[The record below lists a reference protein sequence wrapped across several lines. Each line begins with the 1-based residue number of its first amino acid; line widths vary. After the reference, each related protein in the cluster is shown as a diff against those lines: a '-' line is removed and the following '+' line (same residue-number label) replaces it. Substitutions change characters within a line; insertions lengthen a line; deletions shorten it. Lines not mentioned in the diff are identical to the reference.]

1 MPNLF
6 AGINLSLQA
15 LLSQQTAVEIIEHNV
30 ANVNTPGY
38 RRQEAVLKA
47 GLAVASPGATYNLGV
62 GQMGTGV
69 SVDRIKRFTLDFFDT
84 RYRQEIEGSK
94 QWEVQSNIL
103 QTLEAGFAETST
115 DGVLPKLDAFWS
127 GWQKLS
133 VDPSNTSLRSEVLD
147 NAKALASALNS
158 RAQMVLNL
166 QMEQDLVIDQRVEEI
181 NGAADQIARLN
192 SEITRVI
199 SIGEQPNDLLDQRD
213 MLLDRLAE
221 IAGATSS
228 KQLNGE
234 AVVAINGHVLVQGQ
248 TSFGL
253 TTEMDPANHN
263 FAQIKWEDGQVLITR
278 TGELA
283 GILDARDNVMDD
295 QMTGFNNLSQA
306 LISRVNELHRSG
318 FSPGKVVTTSLIPAT
333 VTKLGGGSVATGQTE
348 IAAGSYSVESRL
360 SAGVWQFRVLDSTS
374 TAVNIRLSDGS
385 GYSDQWQDIPS
396 SSGTA
401 VQYDTGRGLTI
412 TFGSDL
418 ALYSQA
424 TVGAGA
430 ASLSFT
436 PQQDFFT
443 GTSAMTMHVN
453 SSLDD
458 TSLIATG
465 LNPNAAGDGEL
476 ARLIANIRGEPLLNS
491 GTATANQYFTGKVSD
506 LGLDVARSKANA
518 ENRKLVSD
526 AMNNQRLS
534 VTGVSLNE
542 EAANLVKAQKAYE
555 AAARLMNA
563 IDEMLDRII
572 NGLGLV
578 GR

>member
-47 GLAVASPGATYNLGV
+47 GLAVSSPGATYNLGV

-147 NAKALASALNS
+147 NAKALASSLNS

-192 SEITRVI
+192 GEISRVI

-253 TTEMDPANHN
+253 TTEMDPGNHN
-263 FAQIKWEDGQVLITR
+263 FAQIKWEDGQVLTTR

-295 QMTGFNNLSQA
+295 QMTGLNNLSQA

-318 FSPGKVVTTSLIPAT
+318 FAPGKVVTTSLIPAT
-333 VTKLGGGSVATGQTE
+333 VTKLGSGSVAAGQTE
-348 IAAGSYSVESRL
+348 ITAGSYSVESRL
-360 SAGVWQFRVLDSTS
+360 NAGVWQYRVVDSTS
-374 TAVNIRLSDGS
+374 TAVNIQLSDGS
-385 GYSDQWQDIPS
+385 GFSDQWQDIPT
-396 SSGTA
+396 SSGST
-401 VQYDTGRGLTI
+401 VPYDTGRGLTI
-412 TFGSDL
+412 TFGGDQ

-424 TVGAGA
+424 TAGVGA

-453 SSLDD
+453 SALDD
-458 TSLIATG
+458 TSLIASG
-465 LNPNAAGDGEL
+465 LTPNASGDGEL
-476 ARLIANIRGEPLLNS
+476 ARMIANIRGEPLLNN
-491 GTATANQYFTGKVSD
+491 GTATANQYYTGKVSD
-506 LGLDVARSKANA
+506 LGLDVSRSKANA

-563 IDEMLDRII
+563 IDEMLDKII

>member
-47 GLAVASPGATYNLGV
+47 GLAVSSPGATYNLGV

-103 QTLEAGFAETST
+103 QTLEASFAETST

-192 SEITRVI
+192 GEISRVI

-213 MLLDRLAE
+213 ILLDRLAE

-253 TTEMDPANHN
+253 VTEMDPGNHN
-263 FAQIKWEDGQVLITR
+263 FVRIEWEDGQVLTPR

-283 GILDARDNVMDD
+283 GILDSRDNVMDD
-295 QMTGFNNLSQA
+295 QMTGLNNLSQA
-306 LISRVNELHRSG
+306 LISRVNELHLSG
-318 FSPGKVVTTSLIPAT
+318 FAPGKVVKTSLIPAT
-333 VTKLGGGSVATGQTE
+333 VTKLGSGSVAAGQTE
-348 IAAGSYSVESRL
+348 ITAGSYSVESRL
-360 SAGVWQFRVLDSTS
+360 NAGVWQFRVVDSTS
-374 TAVNIRLSDGS
+374 TAVNIQLSDGS
-385 GYSDQWQDIPS
+385 GFSDQWQDIPT
-396 SSGTA
+396 SSGST
-401 VQYDTGRGLTI
+401 VPYDTGRGLTI
-412 TFGSDL
+412 TFGGDQ
-418 ALYSQA
+418 ALYSLA
-424 TVGAGA
+424 TAGAGA

-453 SSLDD
+453 SALDD
-458 TSLIATG
+458 TSLIASG
-465 LNPNAAGDGEL
+465 LTPNASGDGEL
-476 ARLIANIRGEPLLNS
+476 ARMIANIRGEPLLNN
-491 GTATANQYFTGKVSD
+491 GTATANQYYTGKVSD
-506 LGLDVARSKANA
+506 LGLDVSRSKANA

-563 IDEMLDRII
+563 IDEMLDKII

>member
-47 GLAVASPGATYNLGV
+47 GLAVSSPGSTYNLGV
-62 GQMGTGV
+62 GQIGTGV

-103 QTLEAGFAETST
+103 QMLEASFAETST

-166 QMEQDLVIDQRVEEI
+166 QMEQDLVIEQRVEEI

-192 SEITRVI
+192 GEISRVI

-213 MLLDRLAE
+213 VLLDRLAE
-221 IAGATSS
+221 ITGATSS

-253 TTEMDPANHN
+253 VTEMDPGNHN
-263 FAQIKWEDGQVLITR
+263 FARIEWEDGQVLTPR

-295 QMTGFNNLSQA
+295 QMAGLNNLSQA
-306 LISRVNELHRSG
+306 LITRVNELHRSG
-318 FSPGKVVTTSLIPAT
+318 FAPGKVVTTALIPAT
-333 VTKLGGGSVATGQTE
+333 VTNLGSGTVAAGQTE
-348 IAAGSYSVESRL
+348 ITAGSYSVESRL
-360 SAGVWQFRVLDSTS
+360 NAGVL
-374 TAVNIRLSDGS
+374 
-385 GYSDQWQDIPS
+385 
-396 SSGTA
+396 A
-401 VQYDTGRGLTI
+401 VQGCGFI
-412 TFGSDL
+412 FHGSK
-418 ALYSQA
+418 YSIIRW
-424 TVGAGA
+424 
-430 ASLSFT
+430 F
-436 PQQDFFT
+436 
-443 GTSAMTMHVN
+443 
-453 SSLDD
+453 
-458 TSLIATG
+458 
-465 LNPNAAGDGEL
+465 
-476 ARLIANIRGEPLLNS
+476 RL
-491 GTATANQYFTGKVSD
+491 
-506 LGLDVARSKANA
+506 
-518 ENRKLVSD
+518 
-526 AMNNQRLS
+526 
-534 VTGVSLNE
+534 
-542 EAANLVKAQKAYE
+542 
-555 AAARLMNA
+555 
-563 IDEMLDRII
+563 
-572 NGLGLV
+572 
-578 GR
+578 

>member
-47 GLAVASPGATYNLGV
+47 GIGVASPGATYNLGV
-62 GQMGTGV
+62 GQIGTGV

-103 QTLEAGFAETST
+103 QMLEASFAETST

-166 QMEQDLVIDQRVEEI
+166 QMEQDLVIEQRVEEI

-192 SEITRVI
+192 GEISRVI

-213 MLLDRLAE
+213 ILLDRLAE

-253 TTEMDPANHN
+253 VTEMDPGNHN
-263 FAQIKWEDGQVLITR
+263 FARIEWEDGQVLTPR

-295 QMTGFNNLSQA
+295 QMSGLNNLSQA
-306 LISRVNELHRSG
+306 LITRVNELHRSG
-318 FSPGKVVTTSLIPAT
+318 FAPAKVVTTALIPAT
-333 VTKLGGGSVATGQTE
+333 VTNLGSGTVAAGQTE
-348 IAAGSYSVESRL
+348 IAAGSYSVES
-360 SAGVWQFRVLDSTS
+360 
-374 TAVNIRLSDGS
+374 
-385 GYSDQWQDIPS
+385 
-396 SSGTA
+396 
-401 VQYDTGRGLTI
+401 
-412 TFGSDL
+412 
-418 ALYSQA
+418 
-424 TVGAGA
+424 
-430 ASLSFT
+430 
-436 PQQDFFT
+436 
-443 GTSAMTMHVN
+443 
-453 SSLDD
+453 
-458 TSLIATG
+458 
-465 LNPNAAGDGEL
+465 
-476 ARLIANIRGEPLLNS
+476 
-491 GTATANQYFTGKVSD
+491 
-506 LGLDVARSKANA
+506 
-518 ENRKLVSD
+518 
-526 AMNNQRLS
+526 
-534 VTGVSLNE
+534 
-542 EAANLVKAQKAYE
+542 
-555 AAARLMNA
+555 
-563 IDEMLDRII
+563 
-572 NGLGLV
+572 
-578 GR
+578 